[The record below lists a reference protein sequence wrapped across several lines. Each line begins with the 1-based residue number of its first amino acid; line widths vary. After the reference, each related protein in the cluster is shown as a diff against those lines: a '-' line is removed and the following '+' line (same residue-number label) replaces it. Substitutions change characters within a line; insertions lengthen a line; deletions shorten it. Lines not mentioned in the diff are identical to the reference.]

1 MVGLTG
7 CLAGTWL
14 STASIA
20 HPYKTPSLH
29 LPSCPALPCP
39 CSLDIYYCSTAN
51 VSAAVAMRR
60 QLPRLQGI
68 KLGVHAYVGTE
79 ERLDYPCF
87 DNDEGWEEW
96 VRPPALAG
104 LAALTALHLDGHASL
119 PPDWRQLSSLQ
130 RLRVVMD
137 GEEDIGDDWG
147 FEWGTATLT
156 ALTALTRLEGEGL
169 MPGRTWLLLQ
179 GGCVLATDGAS
190 GQLILAIEQATALM
204 RLP

>member
-1 MVGLTG
+1 MLE
-7 CLAGTWL
+7 
-14 STASIA
+14 
-20 HPYKTPSLH
+20 
-29 LPSCPALPCP
+29 
-39 CSLDIYYCSTAN
+39 
-51 VSAAVAMRR
+51 
-60 QLPRLQGI
+60 QLPRLRGI
-68 KLGVHAYVGTE
+68 KLGIHAYMGTGMGSGYTGVFPSVH
-79 ERLDYPCF
+79 L
-87 DNDEGWEEW
+87 
-96 VRPPALAG
+96 PAMLGVQALTELELAG
-104 LAALTALHLDGHASL
+104 EACL